1 MPQQELF
8 AIAISLTALF
18 AFINYRY
25 FKLPVTIGAMAVASC
40 FSLILLVS
48 DYLGF
53 PISDLP
59 RVFISSIEFD
69 DTLLHAMLGPLLFA
83 GAMFV
88 NLDDLLKQKWTI
100 LTFASIGVL
109 VSMMVVATLFFY
121 ASQLVGIELQWIWCL
136 LFGALISPTDPIAVL
151 GILKKLGVPKSLEI
165 KFTGE
170 SLFNDGIG
178 VVLFIVLLSV
188 LQGNEATPL
197 YISEL
202 FIVEVGGGV
211 LLGLILGATVYTLM
225 KRIDNYQVEI
235 LLSLALISGGYAL
248 ASHFHL
254 SGPIFAVIAGLL
266 IGNSGRRYAMSDK
279 TREHLDTFWELIDEI
294 LNTVLFVLIG
304 LELLVIALKPESI
317 LLGLIAIVIVLFARL
332 LGIGSLIQLLRFKR
346 EFSPHAIRILTWG
359 GLRGGISIALAL
371 SLPDGPE
378 RSVIVTVTYVVVAF
392 SILVQGLTIG
402 KLITAASKDN

>member
-1 MPQQELF
+1 MPQQEIF

-18 AFINYRY
+18 AYINYQY
-25 FKLPVTIGAMAVASC
+25 LKLPVTIGAMAVASL
-40 FSLILLVS
+40 FSLFLLACEYFS
-48 DYLGF
+48 I
-53 PISDLP
+53 PISSLP
-59 RVFISSIEFD
+59 HQFISSIEFD
-69 DTLLHAMLGPLLFA
+69 ETLLHAMLGPLLFA

-100 LTFASIGVL
+100 LTFASIGVFI
-109 VSMMVVATLFFY
+109 SMLVVALLFSF
-121 ASQLVGIELQWIWCL
+121 AAQLLGIELEWIWCL

-178 VVLFIVLLSV
+178 VVLFIVLLTI
-188 LQGNEATPL
+188 LQGNEATPA
-197 YISEL
+197 YIAEL
-202 FIVEVGGGV
+202 FLIEVGGGV
-211 LLGLILGATVYTLM
+211 LLGLALGAGVYHLM
-225 KRIDNYQVEI
+225 KRVDNYQVEI

-248 ASHFHL
+248 ATHFHL

-304 LELLVIALKPESI
+304 LELLVIALNPTNI
-317 LLGLIAIVIVLFARL
+317 TLGLIAIVIVLFARL
-332 LGIGSLIQLLRFKR
+332 IGIGSLIQILRLKR
-346 EFSPHAIRILTWG
+346 EFSPNVIRILTWG

-378 RSVIVTVTYVVVAF
+378 RSIIVTVTYVVVAF
-392 SILVQGLTIG
+392 SILVQGLSIG
-402 KLITAASKDN
+402 NLIKSSLKN

>member
-8 AIAISLTALF
+8 AIAISLTAFF
-18 AFINYRY
+18 AFLNYRY

-53 PISDLP
+53 PISNLP
-59 RVFISSIEFD
+59 RVFISSIDFD

-109 VSMMVVATLFFY
+109 VSMMIVATLFFY

-178 VVLFIVLLSV
+178 VVLFIVLLSI
-188 LQGNEATPL
+188 LQGNEATPA

-202 FIVEVGGGV
+202 FIVEVGGGI
-211 LLGLILGATVYTLM
+211 LLGLILGATVYALM

-248 ASHFHL
+248 ATHFHL

-266 IGNSGRRYAMSDK
+266 IGNSGRRHAMSDK

-304 LELLVIALKPESI
+304 LELLVIALKPENL
-317 LLGLIAIVIVLFARL
+317 LLGIMAIVIVLFARFV
-332 LGIGSLIQLLRFKR
+332 GIGSLIQLLRFKR
-346 EFSPHAIRILTWG
+346 EFSHRAIRILTWG

-371 SLPDGPE
+371 SLPLGPE

>member
-8 AIAISLTALF
+8 AIAISLTAFF
-18 AFINYRY
+18 AFLNYRY

-53 PISDLP
+53 PISNLP
-59 RVFISSIEFD
+59 RVFISSIDFD

-178 VVLFIVLLSV
+178 VVLFIVLLSI
-188 LQGNEATPL
+188 LQGNEATPA

-202 FIVEVGGGV
+202 FIVEVGGGI
-211 LLGLILGATVYTLM
+211 LLGLILGATVYALM

-248 ASHFHL
+248 ATHFHL

-266 IGNSGRRYAMSDK
+266 IGNSGRRHAMSDK

-304 LELLVIALKPESI
+304 LELLVIALKPENL
-317 LLGLIAIVIVLFARL
+317 LLGIMAIVIVLFARFV
-332 LGIGSLIQLLRFKR
+332 GIGSLIQLLRFKR
-346 EFSPHAIRILTWG
+346 EFSHRAIRILTWG

-371 SLPDGPE
+371 SLPLGPE

>member
-8 AIAISLTALF
+8 AIAISLTAFF
-18 AFINYRY
+18 AFLNYRY

-53 PISDLP
+53 PISNLP
-59 RVFISSIEFD
+59 RVFISSIDFD

-109 VSMMVVATLFFY
+109 VSMMIVATLFFY

-178 VVLFIVLLSV
+178 VVLFIVLLSI
-188 LQGNEATPL
+188 LQGNEATPA

-202 FIVEVGGGV
+202 FIVEVVGGI
-211 LLGLILGATVYTLM
+211 LLGLILGATVYALM

-248 ASHFHL
+248 ATHFHL

-266 IGNSGRRYAMSDK
+266 IGNSGRRHAMSDK

-304 LELLVIALKPESI
+304 LELLVIALKPENL
-317 LLGLIAIVIVLFARL
+317 LLGIMAIVIVLFARFV
-332 LGIGSLIQLLRFKR
+332 GIGSLIQLLRFKR
-346 EFSPHAIRILTWG
+346 EFSHRAIRILTWG

-371 SLPDGPE
+371 SLPLGPE